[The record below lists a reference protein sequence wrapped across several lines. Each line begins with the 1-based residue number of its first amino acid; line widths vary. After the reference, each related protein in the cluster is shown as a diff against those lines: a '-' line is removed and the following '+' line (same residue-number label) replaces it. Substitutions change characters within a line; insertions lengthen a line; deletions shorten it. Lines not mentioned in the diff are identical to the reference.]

1 MMNTPTKQ
9 HEGEKSSSTGN
20 SLHQHTSSQ
29 QSFQSSVSQDQ
40 SFHSQSSHCS
50 FPTNAIGSTTPS
62 GGDDISNSSCF
73 FADMTL
79 DINMAQMETTPR
91 TDLKFATMA
100 TTDNKKVGGGRGGG
114 IAGNKSVREELIQS
128 VPPMPLIEEPT
139 STTTDFHQSN
149 NVADNNDGWEDDS
162 DEYGLVEEDISP
174 DSRNSHDN
182 LKLDDNNGNNNV
194 NQISSSGATAQHA
207 ALEGGGGGG
216 GEQFESSYN
225 NASLHSYYSTT
236 TSSSIRPTR
245 VPRRPRDVS
254 WTAAAL
260 LIIPLGLFI
269 PREFYIST
277 KCSILVCFIST
288 IFFKTLYI
296 LSKTNGASC
305 VTFSYFVFCIANIFI

>member
-1 MMNTPTKQ
+1 MTTPTKQ

-100 TTDNKKVGGGRGGG
+100 TNTKDATNKKVG
-114 IAGNKSVREELIQS
+114 IAGNKSVREELIKS

-139 STTTDFHQSN
+139 STTDFHQSN

-174 DSRNSHDN
+174 NSRNSHDN
-182 LKLDDNNGNNNV
+182 HKFDDNNNNV
-194 NQISSSGATAQHA
+194 NPISSSGATTQHA
-207 ALEGGGGGG
+207 AIEEG

-254 WTAAAL
+254 WAAAAL

>member
-1 MMNTPTKQ
+1 MNTPTKQ
-9 HEGEKSSSTGN
+9 HEGDSSSN
-20 SLHQHTSSQ
+20 SFHQHTSSQ

-40 SFHSQSSHCS
+40 SFNSQSSSHHS

-100 TTDNKKVGGGRGGG
+100 TTDNKKVAGIGG
-114 IAGNKSVREELIQS
+114 IGGMGNKSVREELIQS

-139 STTTDFHQSN
+139 TATDFHQSN
-149 NVADNNDGWEDDS
+149 NNDDNYDGWEDDD

-174 DSRNSHDN
+174 KIRNSHDN
-182 LKLDDNNGNNNV
+182 LKLDDKNNNNNV
-194 NQISSSGATAQHA
+194 NQISSSGATTQHGA
-207 ALEGGGGGG
+207 MEEGGGGV
-216 GEQFESSYN
+216 ESSYN

-260 LIIPLGLFI
+260 LFIPLGLFI
-269 PREFYIST
+269 PREFYIY
-277 KCSILVCFIST
+277 L
-288 IFFKTLYI
+288 
-296 LSKTNGASC
+296 
-305 VTFSYFVFCIANIFI
+305 